1 MEVVMMAV
9 DAVRPYE
16 GNPRKNDHAVAAA
29 AESIRLFGWRQ
40 PIVVDAG
47 MVIVVGE
54 TRWKAARALGH
65 QAVPV
70 HVAGDLTPEQARR
83 YRIADNKVGELA
95 EWDDEKLWA
104 ELRADID
111 AGGDPA
117 DWLSL
122 GFVEGEIEELLIEPG
137 QTGPDD
143 LPEPSEIVTAV
154 LGDLWVLGEHRL
166 LCGDSTSA
174 DDVARLLG
182 DDRPAICSTDPPYL
196 VDYTGLRGGDRGK
209 DWTDKYR
216 EIDIKDATGFYR
228 SVFTNVLAHLAEHGA
243 IYCWHAH
250 RRLVELLAVWEELG
264 ILDHQQI
271 VWVKPASV
279 FGRVFWHFR
288 HEMALMGWRKGSMPP
303 HDGRYEFNSVWACGG
318 TERAL
323 ADMSREELLALLEAT
338 SSAWEIDFE
347 GKARSVGA
355 EHPTQ
360 KPVEIFAR
368 PIRKHSKIGD
378 VVYEPFSGS
387 GSQLIAAE
395 MLGRRCRAMEL
406 SPPFVDVAVRRWQ
419 HFTGREAVLEGDGS
433 TWAAVRKKRRD
444 AERRRAKKVAARGD
458 AE

>member
-1 MEVVMMAV
+1 MKVSMEAV
-9 DAVRPYE
+9 DSIRPYE
-16 GNPRKNDHAVAAA
+16 NNPRKNDHAVAAA
-29 AESIRLFGWRQ
+29 ARSIEEFGWRQ
-40 PIVVDAG
+40 PIVVDADR
-47 MVIVVGE
+47 VIVVGE
-54 TRWKAARALGH
+54 TRWKAAKRLGH
-65 QAVPV
+65 GKVPV
-70 HVAGDLTPEQARR
+70 HVASDLTPEQARR
-83 YRIADNKVGELA
+83 YRIADKKVGEIA
-95 EWDDEKLWA
+95 EWDDDKLWA
-104 ELRADID
+104 ELRADLE
-111 AGGDPA
+111 AGGDPKA
-117 DWLSL
+117 WLEL
-122 GFVEGEIEELLIEPG
+122 GFVEGELEELLVEPG

-143 LPEPSEIVTAV
+143 VPEPLEVVTAER
-154 LGDLWVLGEHRL
+154 GDLWVLGEHRL

-174 DDVARLLG
+174 EDVERLLAG
-182 DDRPAICSTDPPYL
+182 EEPAIYSTDPPYL

-209 DWTDKYR
+209 DWSDKYR
-216 EIDIKDATGFYR
+216 EIDIEDATGFYR

-303 HDGRYEFNSVWACGG
+303 HDGRYDFNSVWACGG

-360 KPVEIFAR
+360 KPVEVFAR
-368 PIRKHSKIGD
+368 PIRKHTKIGD
-378 VVYEPFSGS
+378 VVFEPFSGS
-387 GSQLIAAE
+387 GTQLIAAE
-395 MLGRRCRAMEL
+395 MLGRRCRAMEV

-419 HFTGREAVLEGDGS
+419 HYTGREAVLEGDGA
-433 TWAAVRKKRRD
+433 TWAKVRKRRMD
-444 AERRRAKKVAARGD
+444 AARKRAAREAQKAG
-458 AE
+458 